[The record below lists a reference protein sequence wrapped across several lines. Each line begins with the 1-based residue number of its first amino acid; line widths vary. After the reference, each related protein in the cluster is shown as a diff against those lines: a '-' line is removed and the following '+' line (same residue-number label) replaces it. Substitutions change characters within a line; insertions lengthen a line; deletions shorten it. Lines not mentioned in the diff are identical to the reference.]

1 MEIDVLSLKKDLDS
15 GKVILIDVREPYELQ
30 ICNIDQAIHIPMNNI
45 PYSLDSLD
53 REKIYA
59 IICHS
64 GIRSQ
69 SVTKY
74 LASLNFKVKNV
85 IGGIDQWAIKV
96 DKGMKRY

>member
-15 GKVILIDVREPYELQ
+15 GEVVLIDVREPYELD
-30 ICNIDQAIHIPMNNI
+30 ICSIKHSIHIPMKNI
-45 PYSLDSLD
+45 PYRLDSLD
-53 REKIYA
+53 RLKKYA

-69 SVTKY
+69 SVTNY
-74 LASLNFKVKNV
+74 LANLYFKVKNV

-96 DKGMKRY
+96 DKEMERY

>member
-1 MEIDVLSLKKDLDS
+1 M
-15 GKVILIDVREPYELQ
+15 
-30 ICNIDQAIHIPMNNI
+30 HIPMNNI

-53 REKIYA
+53 RQKRYA

-69 SVTKY
+69 SVTNY

-85 IGGIDQWAIKV
+85 IGGIDN
-96 DKGMKRY
+96 GL

>member
-1 MEIDVLSLKKDLDS
+1 MEIDVLTLKKNLDS
-15 GKVILIDVREPYELQ
+15 GKVALIDVREPYELQ

-53 REKIYA
+53 REKSYA

-69 SVTKY
+69 SVTNY
-74 LASLNFKVKNV
+74 LANLNFKVKNV

-96 DKGMKRY
+96 DKGMERY

>member
-15 GKVILIDVREPYELQ
+15 GEVVLIDVREPYELD
-30 ICNIDQAIHIPMNNI
+30 ICSIKHSIHIPMNNI

-53 REKIYA
+53 RQKRYA

-69 SVTKY
+69 SVTNY

>member
-1 MEIDVLSLKKDLDS
+1 MEIDVLTLKKNLDS
-15 GKVILIDVREPYELQ
+15 GKVALIDVREPYELQ

-53 REKIYA
+53 KEKSYA

-69 SVTKY
+69 SVVNY
-74 LASLNFKVKNV
+74 LANLNFKVKNV

-96 DKGMKRY
+96 DKGMERY